1 MEPEELGAGGAH
13 GFIRI
18 IFPAPE
24 EKPFSSKE
32 ILVFLFPP
40 KCLDLPLALNPKGI
54 IAKES
59 QRYNVYWYG

>member
-13 GFIRI
+13 GL
-18 IFPAPE
+18 IFSAPE
-24 EKPFSSKE
+24 AKPFPSKD
-32 ILVFLFPP
+32 LLFFWFPP
-40 KCLDLPLALNPKGI
+40 KFLDLPLPLKAKGI